1 MCAERLGGEYHEHRG
16 KSCLPQPGPDQDLQS
31 LPQPRVHRCRYL
43 RLRTLHAEMDRAILA
58 CYGWQDLDPQ
68 HGFYQND
75 RGQTRFTVP
84 AEARREL
91 LKRLL
96 ELNLAIASAERAQS
110 IANQR

>member
-1 MCAERLGGEYHEHRG
+1 MANITNTAANHACRNLGLTKTY
-16 KSCLPQPGPDQDLQS
+16 S
-31 LPQPRVHRCRYL
+31 LFHNPECTDADIV